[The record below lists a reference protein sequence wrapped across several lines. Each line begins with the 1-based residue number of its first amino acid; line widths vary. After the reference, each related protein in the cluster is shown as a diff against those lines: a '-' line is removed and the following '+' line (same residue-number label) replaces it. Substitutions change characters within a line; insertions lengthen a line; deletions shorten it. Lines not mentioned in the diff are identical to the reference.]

1 MNMDSIQ
8 GTYQIVDGSGKLTLE
23 NNEVISLMVGKAI
36 KILHPEHGWLQGI
49 YQGSGEV
56 VYPQGTYILKEGDVI
71 RILK

>member
-1 MNMDSIQ
+1 MRMDSIQ
-8 GTYQIVDGSGKLTLE
+8 GNYRVIDGSGKLYLE
-23 NNEVISLMVGKAI
+23 NNEVVSLTVGKAI

-56 VYPQGTYILKEGDVI
+56 VYPQGTYTLKEGDVI